1 MGQFQICLVLVSVPL
16 EIKIFP
22 TFYINYR
29 HLKILYLVDF
39 CESLPSVG
47 YIEKNQLYCCTF
59 DFNCNTEKTLCV
71 IRTEDLEAST
81 LSEDRLRAPGDSQ
94 ESLVSYSVEE
104 RTAERKVWSRE
115 AFTHETAG
123 MGGPDLEIKTRYFL
137 NLWS

>member
-1 MGQFQICLVLVSVPL
+1 M
-16 EIKIFP
+16 
-22 TFYINYR
+22 
-29 HLKILYLVDF
+29 
-39 CESLPSVG
+39 
-47 YIEKNQLYCCTF
+47 
-59 DFNCNTEKTLCV
+59 

>member
-1 MGQFQICLVLVSVPL
+1 M
-16 EIKIFP
+16 
-22 TFYINYR
+22 
-29 HLKILYLVDF
+29 VDF

-47 YIEKNQLYCCTF
+47 YIEKSQLYCCTF

-123 MGGPDLEIKTRYFL
+123 MGGPDLEIKTRYCL
-137 NLWS
+137 NLWSKCNDGQFIIIAPYSMFIIC